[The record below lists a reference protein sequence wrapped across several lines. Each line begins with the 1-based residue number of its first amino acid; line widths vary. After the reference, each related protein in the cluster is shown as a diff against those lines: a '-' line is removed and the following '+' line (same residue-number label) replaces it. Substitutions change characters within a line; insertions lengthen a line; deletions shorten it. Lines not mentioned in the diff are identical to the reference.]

1 MKEDKRKFNG
11 RKPGSKNKVKGQ
23 IVGEVK
29 KFASEKVNLDKYQ
42 SQNLENFLQRRE
54 GETFE
59 DNIFPMASNGVHSRF
74 VIKNIQTGALIGNHF
89 VSQKMSKEDLEA
101 HCKLLA
107 ADINNTVNAFL

>member
-1 MKEDKRKFNG
+1 MTPTHTHTETVEGMINIR
-11 RKPGSKNKVKGQ
+11 GQ
-23 IVGEVK
+23 ESDCTI
-29 KFASEKVNLDKYQ
+29 SI
-42 SQNLENFLQRRE
+42 E

>member
-1 MKEDKRKFNG
+1 MTPTHTHTETVEGMINIR
-11 RKPGSKNKVKGQ
+11 GQ
-23 IVGEVK
+23 ESDCTI
-29 KFASEKVNLDKYQ
+29 SI
-42 SQNLENFLQRRE
+42 E

-74 VIKNIQTGALIGNHF
+74 VIKNVGTGALIGNQF
-89 VSQKMSKEDLEA
+89 ISQKMSKEDLEA

>member
-1 MKEDKRKFNG
+1 MKPTHTHTETVEGMINIR
-11 RKPGSKNKVKGQ
+11 GQ
-23 IVGEVK
+23 ESDCTI
-29 KFASEKVNLDKYQ
+29 SI
-42 SQNLENFLQRRE
+42 E